1 MSAAAP
7 EDARRIMQTG
17 RVLPYPPERV
27 FEAIADPAQ
36 LARWWGPAGFTNT
49 FGVFEFMPGGRWV
62 FQMHGPDGQSY
73 ANASVFDAIEPGRRV
88 VVRHDC
94 VPLFTLSIT
103 LTAVDEGTALDWV
116 QIFDDVAM
124 ADAVRA
130 RCTEGNEDNLDRLSA
145 LLDGRQPA

>member
-7 EDARRIMQTG
+7 EDARRIMRTG

-49 FGVFEFMPGGRWV
+49 FEVFEFTPGGRWV

-73 ANASVFDAIEPGRRV
+73 ANSSVFDAIEPGRRV
-88 VVRHDC
+88 AVRHDC
-94 VPLFTLSIT
+94 APLFTLSIT

-116 QIFDDVAM
+116 QAFDDAAT

-130 RCTEGNEDNLDRLSA
+130 RCLQGNEDNLDRLGA
-145 LLDGRQPA
+145 VLDGRDPA